1 MKNTEHTCVKKNSEK
16 NYFSVFLQVS
26 QITNFWTWLVKNQKL
41 KRELKYVFLF
51 EKTIFFSENFSNEKV
66 NTKFTTFRS
75 NVNFRIYIKKASKT
89 FQEVK
94 KISVFLE
101 SFSFRKFNI
110 FFQKK
115 LRSNNFCDIHFFI
128 DLLPNAKLK

>member
-1 MKNTEHTCVKKNSEK
+1 M
-16 NYFSVFLQVS
+16 FF
-26 QITNFWTWLVKNQKL
+26 
-41 KRELKYVFLF
+41 F

-75 NVNFRIYIKKASKT
+75 NVNFRIHNKKASKT

-115 LRSNNFCDIHFFI
+115 LRPNNFCDIHFFI